1 MGGRSITRQLIITL
15 VIGITFFWCLAGI
28 GSNYVFTEELNE
40 TFDLALKETAERL
53 LPLAIDDLG
62 DRDDDGPARQLVPS
76 LLGRVE
82 YLNYQISDQS
92 GRVLLHTADSAE
104 LPPDVYA
111 GAPRRGFRTVE
122 DYRTYSETDDT
133 TGLTLTLAE
142 ITSHRSEAIGDSTRT
157 LFWPLLPLLPLS
169 VIGIWLIVRQTLMPV
184 HRLSAQIA
192 ARDGGNLEP
201 LDVSDQPRELR
212 PIAEATARLLE
223 RLRAALDAER
233 AFAANS
239 AHELR
244 TPLAGAL
251 AQTQRL
257 IAEIG
262 TAPGAARAREIEQAL
277 RRLSDLSEKLLQ
289 ISRMDTGLGATDTAI
304 DLLPALDLVVHDF
317 RSVVRSPELI
327 NYQRPSPGRL
337 TAPMDLDAFAIVM
350 RNLLENAIK
359 HGKPDTPIDIA
370 IDGTG
375 ALVVGN
381 ESELIASE
389 QLQQLSRRFARGAT
403 EAAGSGLGLAIVE
416 TIMRQSGGELT
427 LRSPRA
433 GRADGFEAVL
443 ILPR

>member
-1 MGGRSITRQLIITL
+1 
-15 VIGITFFWCLAGI
+15 
-28 GSNYVFTEELNE
+28 
-40 TFDLALKETAERL
+40 
-53 LPLAIDDLG
+53 
-62 DRDDDGPARQLVPS
+62 
-76 LLGRVE
+76 
-82 YLNYQISDQS
+82 
-92 GRVLLHTADSAE
+92 
-104 LPPDVYA
+104 
-111 GAPRRGFRTVE
+111 
-122 DYRTYSETDDT
+122 
-133 TGLTLTLAE
+133 
-142 ITSHRSEAIGDSTRT
+142 
-157 LFWPLLPLLPLS
+157 
-169 VIGIWLIVRQTLMPV
+169 
-184 HRLSAQIA
+184 
-192 ARDGGNLEP
+192 
-201 LDVSDQPRELR
+201 
-212 PIAEATARLLE
+212 
-223 RLRAALDAER
+223 
-233 AFAANS
+233 
-239 AHELR
+239 
-244 TPLAGAL
+244 
-251 AQTQRL
+251 L

-370 IDGTG
+370 IDGAG

>member
-1 MGGRSITRQLIITL
+1 MGGRSITRRLIITL

-62 DRDDDGPARQLVPS
+62 DHDDDGPARQLAPS

-82 YLNYQISDQS
+82 YLNYQISDQN
-92 GRVLLHTADSAE
+92 GRVLLHTADSAD
-104 LPPDVYA
+104 LPPDVYS

-142 ITSHRSEAIGDSTRT
+142 ITSHRSEAIADSTRT

-289 ISRMDTGLGATDTAI
+289 ISRMETGLGASEAAV
-304 DLLPALDLVVHDF
+304 DLLPALDLVVQDF

-327 NYQRPSPGRL
+327 HYQRPSPGQL
-337 TAPMDLDAFAIVM
+337 TARMDLDAFAIVM

-370 IDGTG
+370 SGSDGS
-375 ALVVGN
+375 LSVGN
-381 ESELIASE
+381 ESALIPSD
-389 QLQQLSRRFARGAT
+389 QLQQLSQRFARGST
-403 EAAGSGLGLAIVE
+403 EAAGSGLGLSIVE
-416 TIMRQSGGELT
+416 TIMRQSGGELS

-433 GRADGFEAVL
+433 GRADGFEVIL
-443 ILPR
+443 KLPR